1 MKCLTDGLISGK
13 YIDMVTEIEKRY
25 EEQKLIKQET
35 RVTLLIS
42 LALLVTV
49 GIYTALAYFIKIG
62 PIIDDTESLKNVYDM
77 INLIVIVLM
86 IIILGVRRS
95 IYYSSRFIKEDLT
108 LTEVLRKWRTI
119 DIMLLAVAEMIP
131 LCGLV
136 ITWLGMPINR
146 TFHFFVAGFALVI
159 ILMPVPIKVRSKL
172 SILRK
177 THTNL

>member
-1 MKCLTDGLISGK
+1 MTDGPISGK
-13 YIDMVTEIEKRY
+13 YIGMVTEIEKRY

-35 RVTLLIS
+35 RITVLIS

-62 PIIDDTESLKNVYDM
+62 LILDGTESLKNVYDM

-95 IYYSSRFIKEDLT
+95 IYYSPRFVKEDLT

-119 DIMLLAVAEMIP
+119 DIMMLAIAEIIP

-136 ITWLGMPINR
+136 ITWLGMPFNR
-146 TFHFFVAGFALVI
+146 TFHFFVAGAALVI

-172 SILRK
+172 GILRK